1 MMIFIADDSDSVRE
15 RLTAILSEIEGAEVI
30 GQARS
35 AAEAIKGIRS
45 LKPHVVV
52 LDIQMPDGSGIDV
65 LRTIKQDS
73 QPPLVMMLT
82 NHAYPQYRKRCMER
96 GADFFLDKSRELE
109 RLPTIFERLVRQYWA
124 KATPRVE
131 A

>member
-30 GQARS
+30 GQARN